1 MARGPR
7 WENVDCY
14 RASPTG
20 ATRLDEAVGM
30 HVGLE
35 SVVCERVL
43 G

>member
-1 MARGPR
+1 MASGPR

-30 HVGLE
+30 HVEPE
-35 SVVCERVL
+35 SVACEGVL